1 METRKLTPE
10 HIDELFEFC
19 RAHYVNQYD
28 LQIELVDHIAS
39 SIEEQWV
46 ADPKLPFQ
54 EALNKTFGKFGI
66 FGFSKIKVRKEKEL
80 RRKYNRLL
88 FQYLI
93 DFYKWPKA
101 LLTLTLT
108 IILFLI
114 FRLTNNVQ
122 IVTVSLSLA
131 VCIAVIGYHVYF
143 FEKFFEIKTSPKK
156 SFMILDYMKSR
167 QIMVSLVYQLS
178 WFIGK
183 IIYNLGDI
191 NHPEIEFA
199 FAFFLVGFILL
210 LYIYFFVVPQRIREH
225 FAEQFPQFVI
235 S

>member
-1 METRKLTPE
+1 
-10 HIDELFEFC
+10 
-19 RAHYVNQYD
+19 
-28 LQIELVDHIAS
+28 
-39 SIEEQWV
+39 
-46 ADPKLPFQ
+46 
-54 EALNKTFGKFGI
+54 
-66 FGFSKIKVRKEKEL
+66 
-80 RRKYNRLL
+80 
-88 FQYLI
+88 
-93 DFYKWPKA
+93 
-101 LLTLTLT
+101 
-108 IILFLI
+108 
-114 FRLTNNVQ
+114 
-122 IVTVSLSLA
+122 
-131 VCIAVIGYHVYF
+131 
-143 FEKFFEIKTSPKK
+143 
-156 SFMILDYMKSR
+156 MILDYMKSR